1 MRHLFER
8 LIEKSRVKGDNK
20 LFGKRN
26 KINNVILFLSSYIPL
41 YMIIIIQNSSSLI
54 SKVQA
59 MISNK
64 EFIVKRLLE
73 CTEVYVVVFC
83 FLLTV
88 TLLILLIRMI
98 RNTEFKNNTNG
109 TSIKVIELKD
119 NNHNYITSYIAV
131 YILPFITLNLTTL
144 TGILQFLVLFYFIGF
159 IYLKYT
165 MIFINPILNII
176 FKINIYDA
184 VLEDDNGNVKDDC
197 ILLSANNKK
206 RLENKKIKV
215 IIDDRLFFELKPN

>member
-88 TLLILLIRMI
+88 TLLILLKRMI